1 MDITDLN
8 TDFLRQAQKITSFNI
23 KAVDFQSLKYK
34 KELQYLFWFHFFPKF
49 DLSKTIN
56 AIDKN
61 QLNNLINDL
70 KREDAQMFSKLH
82 GYNLKGIGPGE
93 TTIYFLVNTA
103 QLGGGSSAGADILI
117 GSSKFEV
124 KAVKV
129 SSDRIAT
136 DFKLGGTVPLS
147 TIILDIVAL
156 KDKLNLGGT
165 RTEIAGGIIQ
175 SMRDKAPKEFAEIE
189 EKFSNIAYNSYFK
202 NHKVI
207 FINNGTGAKFG
218 MIEEIKQVQKKD
230 IMIERVTSG
239 TIKPKVKL

>member
-1 MDITDLN
+1 MDITDLD
-8 TDFLRQAQKITSFNI
+8 TSFLRQAQKITSFNI
-23 KAVDFQSLKYK
+23 KATDFQSLKYK

-49 DLSKTIN
+49 DLSKTVDT
-56 AIDKN
+56 IDKN
-61 QLNNLINDL
+61 KLNNLIGDL
-70 KREDAQMFSKLH
+70 KRQDQDMFNKLH

-117 GSSKFEV
+117 GSTKYEV

-129 SSDRIAT
+129 SSDRIAS

-147 TIILDIVAL
+147 DLILDIVAL
-156 KDKLNLGGT
+156 KDKLKLGGT
-165 RTEIAGGIIQ
+165 RTEISGSIIQ
-175 SMRDKAPKEFAEIE
+175 SMRDKAPKEFGGIE
-189 EKFSNIAYNSYFK
+189 QKFADIAYNSYFK
-202 NHKVI
+202 SHEVI
-207 FINNGTGAKFG
+207 FINNGSGAKFG
-218 MIEEIKQVQKKD
+218 MIEEIKKVQKKD